1 MNFGEILESK
11 RWKTFTGYVYNLGA
25 SIVLLGALFKLQH
38 WAFSGPLLV
47 LGLCTEAFIFF
58 ISAFE
63 PPLEMPQWS
72 KVYLEVRDDYDP
84 DAEMEVEQSNVKLD
98 TLFEKADISPDLLS
112 KISKGLTDLSN
123 TASSISDITSATLAT
138 DVYVKNLN
146 SASESM
152 NSFAEIN
159 NQANVNINRSVN
171 SLVDSYTS
179 TAQQLSEK
187 GGEMLNQLAVS
198 GEEFTN
204 RLNQSGSKLINTYS
218 KVAEVIEKGVNSLG
232 QNSTQYNDNLSKL
245 NQNLQALNASYEIQL
260 KGTNDQL
267 QASQK
272 FFTEINQMN
281 QVIQTS
287 VDEVKKYQ
295 SNAAELNK
303 HLEALNA
310 IYSNM
315 LGAMNYKK

>member
-72 KVYLEVRDDYDP
+72 KVYPELRDDYDP